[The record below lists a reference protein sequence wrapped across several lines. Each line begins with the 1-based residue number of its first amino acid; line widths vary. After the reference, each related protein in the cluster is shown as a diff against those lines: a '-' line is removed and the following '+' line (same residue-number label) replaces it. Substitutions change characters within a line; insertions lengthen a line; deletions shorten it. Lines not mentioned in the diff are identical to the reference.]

1 MEKTDFLPTLLIGM
15 YGDLMST
22 HYRVNVIDYLIDIK
36 QKLGLEYGKIKR
48 TESRFFTLLPCDEA
62 VSLKDAA
69 QAVGIQYKNLNKY
82 LNGLIKNGYFEK
94 FYDNEKAR
102 IMLKMTDKGKE
113 ILNENSLVCAAI
125 MQERISCSLTREE
138 AYDFAETLRKA
149 VLYLNKLGPL
159 SSGAAPQVSAEGLE
173 KMSEAILEAKK
184 KYSIDSEFVSRHKS
198 FPEVNM

>member
-173 KMSEAILEAKK
+173 KCPKLFWKPRKNIRLTANL
-184 KYSIDSEFVSRHKS
+184 FRGTNP
-198 FPEVNM
+198 FPK

>member
-102 IMLKMTDKGKE
+102 IM
-113 ILNENSLVCAAI
+113 
-125 MQERISCSLTREE
+125 QERISCSFTREE

-184 KYSIDSEFVSRHKS
+184 KYSIDSEFLSRHKS

>member
-138 AYDFAETLRKA
+138 AYDLRKLCA
-149 VLYLNKLGPL
+149 RL
-159 SSGAAPQVSAEGLE
+159 SSTSTSSVRSRREQRRRFRQKVL
-173 KMSEAILEAKK
+173 KK
-184 KYSIDSEFVSRHKS
+184 CPKLFWKPRKNIRLTANLFRGTSP
-198 FPEVNM
+198 FPK